1 MPGVMRGTSRASLAA
16 VARRWEPVASAAGD
30 EALRLADE
38 LFALVDALDSSG
50 SLRRVLAD
58 PSSEPEVKA
67 AVVTRLLQRADPRTV
82 AVATDLVGARWSADR
97 DLADAAQRLG
107 VDAVLTAAEQAGQL
121 DVVGDELFVIT
132 RALAGQRELR
142 RTLHD
147 PTVPPDQR
155 AALIDAVLGGRAM
168 PATRALARRAA
179 AAPRGRRFV
188 AQLGD
193 VMDLIA
199 ERFNRRV
206 ATVTVAA
213 PLDGAQSERLA
224 SLLATALG
232 RQVELNVIV
241 DPTVVGGLRV
251 QSGPDVID
259 ATVLARLADARRR
272 LAS

>member
-16 VARRWEPVASAAGD
+16 VAHRWEPVAAAAGD
-30 EALRLADE
+30 EALGLADE

-82 AVATDLVGARWSADR
+82 AVAADLVGARWSDDR

-147 PTVPPDQR
+147 STVPPDQR
-155 AALIDAVLGGRAM
+155 AALIDAVVGDRAT

-224 SLLATALG
+224 GLLATTLG

>member
-16 VARRWEPVASAAGD
+16 VARRWEPVAAAAGD

-121 DVVGDELFVIT
+121 DVVGDELFIIT

-147 PTVPPDQR
+147 STVPPDQR
-155 AALIDAVLGGRAM
+155 AALIDSVVGDRAM

-213 PLDGAQSERLA
+213 PLDAAQSARLA
-224 SLLATALG
+224 GLLESALG

-241 DPTVVGGLRV
+241 DPAVVGGLRV

>member
-1 MPGVMRGTSRASLAA
+1 MRGTSRASLDA
-16 VARRWEPVASAAGD
+16 VERRWEPVVSAAGSA
-30 EALRLADE
+30 ALTLADE
-38 LFALVDALDSSG
+38 LFSLVDALDASG

-58 PSSEPEVKA
+58 PSTEPEAKA
-67 AVVTRLLQRADPRTV
+67 AVVARLLERADPRTV
-82 AVATDLVGARWSADR
+82 AVAQDLTAARWSEER
-97 DLADAAQRLG
+97 DLADAAQRLA
-107 VDAVLTAAEQAGQL
+107 VDAALGAAESAGQL
-121 DVVGDELFVIT
+121 DVLADELFEIT

-147 PTVPPDQR
+147 ATVPPEAR
-155 AALIDAVLGGRAM
+155 ASLVDAVLGDGGT
-168 PATRALARRAA
+168 PSTRALARRAA

-193 VMDLIA
+193 DIDLIA
-199 ERFNRRV
+199 ERRDRRV

-213 PLDGAQSERLA
+213 PLDQAQTSRLSE
-224 SLLATALG
+224 LLARAFG
-232 RQVELNVIV
+232 RQLELNVLV